1 VLPRHLCEQS
11 VVGFASLRNAIYLK
25 EHLNMSTTT
34 QELKGKVAVIT
45 EGTSG
50 SGLATGHRFAAYV
63 FITGRRKDAL
73 DLP

>member
-1 VLPRHLCEQS
+1 
-11 VVGFASLRNAIYLK
+11 
-25 EHLNMSTTT
+25 MSTTT